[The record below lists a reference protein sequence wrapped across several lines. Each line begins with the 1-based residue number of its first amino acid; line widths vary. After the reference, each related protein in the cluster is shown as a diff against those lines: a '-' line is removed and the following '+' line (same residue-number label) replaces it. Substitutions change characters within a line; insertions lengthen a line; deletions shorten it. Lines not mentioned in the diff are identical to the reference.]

1 MVNDTTESFY
11 FFIYLFIFVCDAVAP
26 LSGGI

>member
-11 FFIYLFIFVCDAVAP
+11 FFYLFIFVCDAVAP